1 MALRPKVL
9 GIPTHVIIGLS
20 LVIVVAALIVTFGIP
35 SIFGLALYAYIGIL
49 LLFLVNFQV
58 FVARRWLP
66 IDFKWHRRN
75 GMVIFYVGLTHATI
89 ALGAYLF
96 HVRILP

>member
-1 MALRPKVL
+1 MAIRPKVL
-9 GIPTHVIIGLS
+9 GIPTHVIAGLL
-20 LVIVVAALIVTFGIP
+20 LVIIVAVLIATFGIP
-35 SIFGLALYAYIGIL
+35 SVSGLAIYAYLGIL
-49 LLFLVNFQV
+49 LLVLVNFQV
-58 FVARRWLP
+58 SVAKKWLP

-75 GMVIFYVGLTHATI
+75 GMLIFYIGLAHATI